1 MEGKPLP
8 TQWRIGIAGLTEKSW
23 LLLWR
28 ECHTGGMGGP
38 MRLCW
43 PDGKSLLEQ
52 PAIVVNV
59 FAMISDQAS
68 KASEARAGAG

>member
-1 MEGKPLP
+1 
-8 TQWRIGIAGLTEKSW
+8 
-23 LLLWR
+23 
-28 ECHTGGMGGP
+28 

-68 KASEARAGAG
+68 KAAEAKVSAG